1 MSDKKN
7 LMDDLNIMDEKAP
20 KHSDNNPKGPNNHKL
35 AKKIAFGTV
44 GLAALAGLGVGVV
57 NHNKDTDKQKDNGSN
72 KKATVENKQED
83 PYQNLSK
90 SKAEQVKK
98 ADSAVSKVYDAKF
111 QAKKDDDKVD
121 ANTIANRPANYV
133 PKIVAK
139 AETKATKA
147 IAEIKGNDTNTKDI
161 RQAYTDVV
169 NVAKDS
175 SLINMQTAR
184 SHIAL
189 LKDSELATH
198 MEKEYET
205 PMANNVAQHT
215 SLDISTILEE
225 TKPLSEKKL
234 KAAQEKAAAA
244 EASSSSDRA
253 AQSSAVSSAATSSA
267 ASSSTTKYQFSNDAK
282 ASSNTA
288 TSKATQATATPSTG
302 TTASRGTTATTNAAS
317 STYHAPAS
325 TTQHASTQSTYHAAA
340 SSTYRPA
347 AQSSTATHTTT
358 QSASKA
364 SSSSYHNNTLPQT
377 SSSKTVTQNG
387 TGTNGPNGYTID
399 GGW

>member
-1 MSDKKN
+1 MYSKQYCD
-7 LMDDLNIMDEKAP
+7 NIFKY
-20 KHSDNNPKGPNNHKL
+20 L
-35 AKKIAFGTV
+35 RV
-44 GLAALAGLGVGVV
+44 
-57 NHNKDTDKQKDNGSN
+57 DKQIILTALVVIVSTGLTGCGKSQTKQDSSKNYAISTSSQSN
-72 KKATVENKQED
+72 S

-98 ADSAVSKVYDAKF
+98 ADSAVLKVYDAQF

-121 ANTIANRPANYV
+121 DNTINKRPANYV

-198 MEKEYET
+198 MEKEFET

-215 SLDISTILEE
+215 SLDVSTILEE

-253 AQSSAVSSAATSSA
+253 AQSSAVSSGAATS
-267 ASSSTTKYQFSNDAK
+267 ASSSTTTYQFSNDAK
-282 ASSNTA
+282 TSSNTA
-288 TSKATQATATPSTG
+288 TQSTG
-302 TTASRGTTATTNAAS
+302 TTAARRTTATTNTAS

-347 AQSSTATHTTT
+347 QSSTATHTTT
-358 QSASKA
+358 QSASKT
-364 SSSSYHNNTLPQT
+364 SSSSYHNNTLPKT
-377 SSSKTVTQNG
+377 SSASIQSGNI
-387 TGTNGPNGYTID
+387 TGANGPNGYTID
-399 GGW
+399 DGW

>member
-1 MSDKKN
+1 MKKK
-7 LMDDLNIMDEKAP
+7 LIIGLVVILGLILTGCR
-20 KHSDNNPKGPNNHKL
+20 NNQ
-35 AKKIAFGTV
+35 AKQ
-44 GLAALAGLGVGVV
+44 
-57 NHNKDTDKQKDNGSN
+57 DSN
-72 KKATVENKQED
+72 KNYATSTSSQSNS
-83 PYQNLSK
+83 PYLNLSK

-98 ADSAVSKVYDAKF
+98 ADSTVSKVYDAKF
-111 QAKKDDDKVD
+111 QAEKDDEKVD
-121 ANTIANRPANYV
+121 ANIINKRPANYV
-133 PKIVAK
+133 PKIVAT

-205 PMANNVAQHT
+205 PMATNVAQHT
-215 SLDISTILEE
+215 SLDVSTILEE

-244 EASSSSDRA
+244 EASSSSERA
-253 AQSSAVSSAATSSA
+253 KESSVAASAATSSA
-267 ASSSTTKYQFSNDAK
+267 
-282 ASSNTA
+282 
-288 TSKATQATATPSTG
+288 
-302 TTASRGTTATTNAAS
+302 
-317 STYHAPAS
+317 
-325 TTQHASTQSTYHAAA
+325 QSTYQA
-340 SSTYRPA
+340 PA
-347 AQSSTATHTTT
+347 QNTAPAQSSTQGYSAPAAESHYTAPANNT
-358 QSASKA
+358 QRYSAPASQAPAPQQHAASNNQAAQKAA
-364 SSSSYHNNTLPQT
+364 SSAQVPADGADPGYGRTGA
-377 SSSKTVTQNG
+377 NG
-387 TGTNGPNGYTID
+387 EPLNL

>member
-1 MSDKKN
+1 MRIKMKKK
-7 LMDDLNIMDEKAP
+7 LIIGLVVILGLILTGCR
-20 KHSDNNPKGPNNHKL
+20 NNQ
-35 AKKIAFGTV
+35 AKQ
-44 GLAALAGLGVGVV
+44 
-57 NHNKDTDKQKDNGSN
+57 DSN
-72 KKATVENKQED
+72 KNYATSTSSQSNS
-83 PYQNLSK
+83 PYLNLSK

-98 ADSAVSKVYDAKF
+98 ADSTVSKVYDAKF
-111 QAKKDDDKVD
+111 QAEKDDEKVD
-121 ANTIANRPANYV
+121 ANIINKRPANYV
-133 PKIVAK
+133 PKIVAT

-205 PMANNVAQHT
+205 PMATNVAQHT
-215 SLDISTILEE
+215 SLDVSTILEE

-244 EASSSSDRA
+244 EASSSSERA
-253 AQSSAVSSAATSSA
+253 KESSVAASAATSSA
-267 ASSSTTKYQFSNDAK
+267 
-282 ASSNTA
+282 
-288 TSKATQATATPSTG
+288 
-302 TTASRGTTATTNAAS
+302 
-317 STYHAPAS
+317 
-325 TTQHASTQSTYHAAA
+325 QSTYQA
-340 SSTYRPA
+340 PA
-347 AQSSTATHTTT
+347 QNTAPAQSSTQGYSAPAAESHYTAPANNT
-358 QSASKA
+358 QRYSAPASQAPAPQQHAASNNQAAQKAA
-364 SSSSYHNNTLPQT
+364 SSAQVPADGADPGYGRTGA
-377 SSSKTVTQNG
+377 NG
-387 TGTNGPNGYTID
+387 EPLNL